1 MAPWTKNWAV
11 ILRVCRNP
19 PGVWGMR
26 VGRGVLDTPT
36 PAAASEAALALW
48 QGVHSTSKKKMCV
61 TLKQLRNGRSERE
74 LDLGEGLGT
83 SQDPVEHPPQAGG
96 AHLVTK
102 QETLVLLPSS
112 VCGEGMGVLG
122 GSCWLGAGEQAGPY
136 PLQGTQVRPSLAG
149 LAVCLPLLCPWK
161 GAGGIGLVSRAASQ
175 GPG

>member
-48 QGVHSTSKKKMCV
+48 QGVHATSKKKMCV

-83 SQDPVEHPPQAGG
+83 SQDPVEHPPR
-96 AHLVTK
+96 
-102 QETLVLLPSS
+102 LLGHTWSPSRRHWSCCPALS
-112 VCGEGMGVLG
+112 VGRGW
-122 GSCWLGAGEQAGPY
+122 GS
-136 PLQGTQVRPSLAG
+136 
-149 LAVCLPLLCPWK
+149 
-161 GAGGIGLVSRAASQ
+161 
-175 GPG
+175 